1 MIRDVVLH
9 INNEQPLRADLF
21 EFPEADAVLLRCTNV
36 RTLNGT
42 RPIFIDDLGSI
53 IFIPLL
59 HLRFIEV
66 LPKSQAEANLSLA
79 PGETPIQVPAPVPVP
94 IAAEPEE
101 EELEIDEDF
110 LRKVRE
116 A

>member
-21 EFPEADAVLLRCTNV
+21 EFPEPDAVLLRCTNV
-36 RTLNGT
+36 RTLNNT
-42 RPIFIDDLGSI
+42 RPVFVDDLNSI
-53 IFIPLL
+53 VFFPML

-66 LPKSQAEANLSLA
+66 LPKSQAEANLSLG
-79 PGETPIQVPAPVPVP
+79 PGETPIPIPA
-94 IAAEPEE
+94 AAPTPEPEPEE
-101 EELEIDEDF
+101 DLEIDEDF

>member
-1 MIRDVVLH
+1 MVIRDVVLH

-42 RPIFIDDLGSI
+42 RPIFIDDLNSI

-79 PGETPIQVPAPVPVP
+79 PGETPIPVPAPVP
-94 IAAEPEE
+94 IAPEPEE
-101 EELEIDEDF
+101 EDLEIDEDF

>member
-1 MIRDVVLH
+1 VIRDVVLH

-21 EFPEADAVLLRCTNV
+21 DFPEPDTVLLRCTNI
-36 RTLNGT
+36 RTLNGS
-42 RPIFIDDLGSI
+42 RPIFIDDLNSI
-53 IFIPLL
+53 VFFPML

-66 LPKSQAEANLSLA
+66 LPKSQAEANLSLG
-79 PGETPIQVPAPVPVP
+79 PGETPIPVPVP
-94 IAAEPEE
+94 VPAAPEPEE
-101 EELEIDEDF
+101 EDIEIDEDF

>member
-42 RPIFIDDLGSI
+42 RPIFIDDLNSI

-66 LPKSQAEANLSLA
+66 LPRSQAEANLSLA
-79 PGETPIQVPAPVPVP
+79 PGEIPIPVPAPLP
-94 IAAEPEE
+94 AAPEPEE
-101 EELEIDEDF
+101 EDLEIDEDF

>member
-1 MIRDVVLH
+1 VIRDVVLH

-42 RPIFIDDLGSI
+42 RPIFIDDLSSI

-79 PGETPIQVPAPVPVP
+79 PGETPIQVPAPVP
-94 IAAEPEE
+94 IAPEPEE
-101 EELEIDEDF
+101 EDLEIDEDF

>member
-21 EFPEADAVLLRCTNV
+21 EFPEPDTVLLRCTNI

-42 RPIFIDDLGSI
+42 RPVFIDDLNSI
-53 IFIPLL
+53 VFFPML

-66 LPKSQAEANLSLA
+66 LPKSQAEANLALG
-79 PGETPIQVPAPVPVP
+79 PGETPIPMYVPPPP
-94 IAAEPEE
+94 EPEPEE
-101 EELEIDEDF
+101 EDLEIDEEL

>member
-21 EFPEADAVLLRCTNV
+21 DFPEPDTVLLRCTNI
-36 RTLNGT
+36 RTLNGS
-42 RPIFIDDLGSI
+42 RPIFIDDLNSI
-53 IFIPLL
+53 VFFPML

-66 LPKSQAEANLSLA
+66 LPKSQAEANLSLG
-79 PGETPIQVPAPVPVP
+79 PGETPIPVPAAVS
-94 IAAEPEE
+94 AAPEPEE

>member
-1 MIRDVVLH
+1 VIRDVVLH

-53 IFIPLL
+53 IFIPML

-66 LPKSQAEANLSLA
+66 LPRSQAEANLSLA
-79 PGETPIQVPAPVPVP
+79 PGETPIPLPTPVPAAP
-94 IAAEPEE
+94 EPEE
-101 EELEIDEDF
+101 EDLEIDEDF

>member
-1 MIRDVVLH
+1 MIHDVVLH

-21 EFPEADAVLLRCTNV
+21 ELPEGDTVLLRCTNV

-42 RPIFIDDLGSI
+42 KPIFIDDLSST
-53 IFIPLL
+53 IFFPML

-66 LPKSQAEANLSLA
+66 LPAPEGNGHLA
-79 PGETPIQVPAPVPVP
+79 LGAGEQLVPVEAR
-94 IAAEPEE
+94 IAKAD
-101 EELEIDEDF
+101 LEDDLQIDEDF
-110 LRKVRE
+110 LRRVRD

>member
-1 MIRDVVLH
+1 VIRDVVLH

-21 EFPEADAVLLRCTNV
+21 EFPEPDAVLLRCTNV
-36 RTLNGT
+36 RTLNNT
-42 RPIFIDDLGSI
+42 RPVFVDDLNSI
-53 IFIPLL
+53 VFFPML

-66 LPKSQAEANLSLA
+66 LPKSQAEANLSLG
-79 PGETPIQVPAPVPVP
+79 PGETPIPIPA
-94 IAAEPEE
+94 AASAPEPEPEE
-101 EELEIDEDF
+101 DLQIDEDF

>member
-21 EFPEADAVLLRCTNV
+21 EFPEPDAVLLRCTNV
-36 RTLNGT
+36 RTLNNT
-42 RPIFIDDLGSI
+42 RPVFVDDLNSI
-53 IFIPLL
+53 VFFPML

-66 LPKSQAEANLSLA
+66 LPKSQAEANLSLG
-79 PGETPIQVPAPVPVP
+79 PGETPIPIPAAAPAPEP
-94 IAAEPEE
+94 EPEE
-101 EELEIDEDF
+101 DLQIDEDF

>member
-66 LPKSQAEANLSLA
+66 LPRSQAEANLSLA
-79 PGETPIQVPAPVPVP
+79 PGETPVPVPAPLP
-94 IAAEPEE
+94 IAPEPEE
-101 EELEIDEDF
+101 EDLEIDEDF

>member
-1 MIRDVVLH
+1 VIRDVVLH

-21 EFPEADAVLLRCTNV
+21 EFPEADAVLLRCTNL
-36 RTLNGT
+36 RTLNNT
-42 RPIFIDDLGSI
+42 RPVFVDDLNSI
-53 IFIPLL
+53 FFFPML

-66 LPKSQAEANLSLA
+66 LPKSQAEANLSLG
-79 PGETPIQVPAPVPVP
+79 PGETPIPVPV
-94 IAAEPEE
+94 AAPAPEPEPEE
-101 EELEIDEDF
+101 DLEIDEEF